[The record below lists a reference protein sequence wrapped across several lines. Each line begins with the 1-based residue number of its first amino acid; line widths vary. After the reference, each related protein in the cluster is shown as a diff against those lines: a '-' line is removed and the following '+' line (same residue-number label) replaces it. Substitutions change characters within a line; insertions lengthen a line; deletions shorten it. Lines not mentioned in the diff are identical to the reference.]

1 VITSDKVGMRVASII
16 PVIITIPGFTP
27 DKTGQITG
35 IQMTPTNAD
44 EQVQIQSYFKNIG
57 NCRIDTARMTMT
69 LTDSGGAQ
77 LVQNVSKLASPSILP
92 TFTRTFT
99 MNYSQ
104 GLSVGKYNV
113 KAELRLG
120 DGTILSSST
129 STFNITAATATITS
143 STTTTATTKTVSTTK
158 TTGANPTTT
167 ATAPA
172 DNSTIASIPGIDPTT
187 ITITR
192 FLPGQIL
199 YVDAKNT
206 ASSQVYL
213 KGVTG
218 AGVVSIGAYTSEPQV
233 AIPFS
238 AGIIKGGTGKPYIK
252 AVDVQVS
259 GYNSGDAEITIYYAN
274 DEVNGFDLNSLFLG
288 YCYQGTW
295 HICSNLVLSPDSNSV
310 TADIPIIR
318 LTGTPVALG
327 GTLIENTMVAPPVTN
342 SQGGNTQV
350 GISWSMVA
358 LIVSPIIVLG
368 GIAALV
374 MREKRKQT
382 SR

>member
-1 VITSDKVGMRVASII
+1 
-16 PVIITIPGFTP
+16 
-27 DKTGQITG
+27 
-35 IQMTPTNAD
+35 
-44 EQVQIQSYFKNIG
+44 
-57 NCRIDTARMTMT
+57 
-69 LTDSGGAQ
+69 
-77 LVQNVSKLASPSILP
+77 
-92 TFTRTFT
+92 
-99 MNYSQ
+99 
-104 GLSVGKYNV
+104 
-113 KAELRLG
+113 
-120 DGTILSSST
+120 
-129 STFNITAATATITS
+129 
-143 STTTTATTKTVSTTK
+143 
-158 TTGANPTTT
+158 
-167 ATAPA
+167 
-172 DNSTIASIPGIDPTT
+172 
-187 ITITR
+187 
-192 FLPGQIL
+192 
-199 YVDAKNT
+199 VD
-206 ASSQVYL
+206 
-213 KGVTG
+213 
-218 AGVVSIGAYTSEPQV
+218 
-233 AIPFS
+233 IPFS